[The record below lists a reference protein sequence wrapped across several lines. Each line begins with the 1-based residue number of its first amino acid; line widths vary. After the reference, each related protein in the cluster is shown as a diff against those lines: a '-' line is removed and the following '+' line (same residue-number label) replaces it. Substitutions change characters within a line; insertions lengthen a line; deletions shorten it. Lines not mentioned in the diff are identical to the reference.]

1 MGINPAIKS
10 ILEENGVDYQD
21 GLTYLLC
28 VYYDVYPSFIPD
40 SLKRLVNDTKIVV
53 LTSEDI
59 TWQIPLF
66 DKEVDNS
73 TFSWVITEYVALFK
87 NIGKGTH
94 GKESIKRMK
103 KFFAT
108 YPDVR
113 KDEVIDATVMY
124 LQNTNRTYVRNPHY
138 FIFKGSGYAMTS
150 DLYAWVETLR
160 QERKELENRSNSIQ
174 LQ

>member
-28 VYYDVYPSFIPD
+28 IYYDMFTFFYSID

-59 TWQIPLF
+59 TFGKYLYL
-66 DKEVDNS
+66 KKVDNS

-87 NIGKGTH
+87 NIGKG
-94 GKESIKRMK
+94 
-103 KFFAT
+103 
-108 YPDVR
+108 
-113 KDEVIDATVMY
+113 
-124 LQNTNRTYVRNPHY
+124 NT
-138 FIFKGSGYAMTS
+138 
-150 DLYAWVETLR
+150 W
-160 QERKELENRSNSIQ
+160 
-174 LQ
+174 